1 MKSDL
6 DVENV
11 IKKFIVETLSPVD
24 EITRTTPLVQD
35 GIVDSL
41 NVLKLVEFVED
52 SYDIELEAS
61 DVLQFTTIENIARVI
76 ESRVQT

>member
-6 DVENV
+6 DLETAVRN
-11 IKKFIVETLSPVD
+11 FIVETLSPVE

-52 SYDIELEAS
+52 TYDIELEAS
-61 DVLQFTTIENIARVI
+61 DVQQFTTVENIARVI
-76 ESRVQT
+76 EDKIVH